1 MCCQSEQRHFSKVS
15 HVQVFCQVHPH
26 DQPSCCTHPVCY
38 GQGQRRA
45 SKNWQLRGPGTTR
58 CCNQPRHREG
68 LQVKP
73 KGSVSFLAPTPT
85 FTMQYSNNKEVAALV
100 RALVDSGWRYM
111 NGKKHG
117 KIISPNGRKLAV
129 PGTPSDWRA
138 SMNFQRGV
146 RRLALIAQS

>member
-1 MCCQSEQRHFSKVS
+1 M
-15 HVQVFCQVHPH
+15 
-26 DQPSCCTHPVCY
+26 
-38 GQGQRRA
+38 
-45 SKNWQLRGPGTTR
+45 
-58 CCNQPRHREG
+58 
-68 LQVKP
+68 
-73 KGSVSFLAPTPT
+73 SFLAPTPT